1 MVADSD
7 AGHVRLQSTDQ
18 QSCKFGMARVQSR
31 ILFVTLATTVLL
43 LGGCKVGPDFEQP
56 DATTAANW
64 LEAGDPSV
72 HTDRVDYQTWW
83 TAYHDPTL
91 HRLID
96 LAYQQNLSLLA
107 AGTRVLEARAKLGV
121 AIGEFYPQT
130 QQIGANASYN
140 QASQVDPT
148 SNPSHELGNYWR
160 ASLSTQI
167 TWELDLWGKFRRGVE
182 SADADYLASIATYD
196 DVLVTLLGDVATT
209 YIGIRTLQQQ
219 LVIAQENVVK
229 QRKALQIARYRNQGG
244 TATGLDVF
252 QAENVLAQTQST
264 IPQLTAQLQQGKDAL
279 SVLLGM
285 SPSSLD
291 SLLRGPQTIPVP
303 PRDVAVGIPADL
315 LRRRPDIRTAELKA
329 AAQSAQ
335 IGLAKADLF
344 PAFALGGV
352 FGTVAGTTGSNR
364 LNDVF
369 TAPGIQ
375 FAFGPSFSW
384 PILNYGQITNNV
396 RVQDAR
402 LQTLLIDYKNSVLKA
417 QQEVQNNLTAFLQG
431 RSQVEFLR
439 RSVAAASAALRIAL
453 DQYLLGTRDF
463 TTVLTAEQNLY
474 QAQTNLASA
483 SGNLSTSLA
492 SLYRSLGG
500 GWQIRERNDFVNDA
514 TRNQMRNRTDWG
526 RLLPPADQP
535 QPATPGLPAPDD
547 RGPDVRAPQW

>member
-7 AGHVRLQSTDQ
+7 AGNVGLQRTYQ
-18 QSCKFGMARVQSR
+18 TPV
-31 ILFVTLATTVLL
+31 LATALL
-43 LGGCKVGPDFEQP
+43 LLLAGCKVGPDFAEP
-56 DATTAANW
+56 NATVAANW

-91 HRLID
+91 ERLID

-107 AGTRVLEARAKLGV
+107 AGSRVLEARAKLGI

-196 DVLVTLLGDVATT
+196 DVLVTLLGDVATA

-219 LVIAQENVVK
+219 LAIAQENVVK

-264 IPQLTAQLQQGKDAL
+264 IPQFTAQLQQGKDAL

-291 SLLRGPQTIPVP
+291 SLLSGPQTIPVP
-303 PRDVAVGIPADL
+303 PRDVAVGSRL
-315 LRRRPDIRTAELKA
+315 TCC
-329 AAQSAQ
+329 
-335 IGLAKADLF
+335 
-344 PAFALGGV
+344 
-352 FGTVAGTTGSNR
+352 VAGPTFEPPNSR
-364 LNDVF
+364 PL
-369 TAPGIQ
+369 P
-375 FAFGPSFSW
+375 
-384 PILNYGQITNNV
+384 
-396 RVQDAR
+396 RVP
-402 LQTLLIDYKNSVLKA
+402 
-417 QQEVQNNLTAFLQG
+417 
-431 RSQVEFLR
+431 RS
-439 RSVAAASAALRIAL
+439 A
-453 DQYLLGTRDF
+453 
-463 TTVLTAEQNLY
+463 
-474 QAQTNLASA
+474 
-483 SGNLSTSLA
+483 
-492 SLYRSLGG
+492 
-500 GWQIRERNDFVNDA
+500 
-514 TRNQMRNRTDWG
+514 
-526 RLLPPADQP
+526 
-535 QPATPGLPAPDD
+535 
-547 RGPDVRAPQW
+547 